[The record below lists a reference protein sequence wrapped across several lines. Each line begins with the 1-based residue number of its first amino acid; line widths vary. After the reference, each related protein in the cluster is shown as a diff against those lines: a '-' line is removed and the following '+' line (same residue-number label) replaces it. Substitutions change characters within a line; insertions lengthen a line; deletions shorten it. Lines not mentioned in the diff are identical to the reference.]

1 MSLKKSK
8 WFFHKNISV
17 ESSHIVKP
25 NEEMPMK
32 KIGNTISLEQDYHQ
46 NIPYE
51 KRPSLSESLSNSI
64 RELNYIHDEVQEA
77 ESTLGKFLIL
87 MQNFPIPKF
96 ENTLV
101 CSYLKIYQ

>member
-25 NEEMPMK
+25 DEEMPMK
-32 KIGNTISLEQDYHQ
+32 KIGNTISLEQQDHHQ
-46 NIPYE
+46 DIPYE

-77 ESTLGKFLIL
+77 ESTLGKFLVL
-87 MQNFPIPKF
+87 MQKFPIPKF
-96 ENTLV
+96 ENTFVL
-101 CSYLKIYQ
+101 I

>member
-32 KIGNTISLEQDYHQ
+32 KIGNTISSEQQDHHQ

-77 ESTLGKFLIL
+77 ESTLGKSLIL
-87 MQNFPIPKF
+87 TCKIFQFRN
-96 ENTLV
+96 
-101 CSYLKIYQ
+101 LKIPWYVVI

>member
-32 KIGNTISLEQDYHQ
+32 KIGNTISSEQQDHHQ

-87 MQNFPIPKF
+87 TCKIFQFRN
-96 ENTLV
+96 
-101 CSYLKIYQ
+101 LKIPWYVVI

>member
-1 MSLKKSK
+1 MSLKNSK

-32 KIGNTISLEQDYHQ
+32 NTISSEQQDHHQ

-51 KRPSLSESLSNSI
+51 KRSSLSESLSNSI

-77 ESTLGKFLIL
+77 ESTLGKFLVL
-87 MQNFPIPKF
+87 MQKFPIPKF
-96 ENTLV
+96 ENTFGM
-101 CSYLKIYQ
+101 

>member
-1 MSLKKSK
+1 MSLKNSK

-32 KIGNTISLEQDYHQ
+32 NTISSEQQDHHQ

-77 ESTLGKFLIL
+77 ESTLGKFLVL
-87 MQNFPIPKF
+87 MQKFPIPKF
-96 ENTLV
+96 ENTFGM
-101 CSYLKIYQ
+101 

>member
-32 KIGNTISLEQDYHQ
+32 KIGNTISSEQQDHHQ
-46 NIPYE
+46 NIPYEE

-77 ESTLGKFLIL
+77 ESTLGMFLIL

-101 CSYLKIYQ
+101 VI